1 MGVQSA
7 VYEIIHETLK
17 NSDSSL
23 SVTALCEIA
32 GVSRSGYYRWVSA
45 EAVHHIHLEDILNGV
60 SIQRQFR
67 QRQII
72 APADDMVFRKIMMHK
87 NNNEILCIIHLKFS
101 NPSHREIALRI
112 KQNGFRL

>member
-45 EAVHHIHLEDILNGV
+45 EDRHESQEDTAIDAEIQSLLPIPQGESV
-60 SIQRQFR
+60 S
-67 QRQII
+67 
-72 APADDMVFRKIMMHK
+72 ADGQSAQDQQGRG
-87 NNNEILCIIHLKFS
+87 ES
-101 NPSHREIALRI
+101 PEP
-112 KQNGFRL
+112 

>member
-17 NSDSSL
+17 NNDSSL

-45 EAVHHIHLEDILNGV
+45 EEA
-60 SIQRQFR
+60 
-67 QRQII
+67 
-72 APADDMVFRKIMMHK
+72 
-87 NNNEILCIIHLKFS
+87 
-101 NPSHREIALRI
+101 RI
-112 KQNGFRL
+112 KREEQDRADFELILAAYNFRGYKKGVLGINM